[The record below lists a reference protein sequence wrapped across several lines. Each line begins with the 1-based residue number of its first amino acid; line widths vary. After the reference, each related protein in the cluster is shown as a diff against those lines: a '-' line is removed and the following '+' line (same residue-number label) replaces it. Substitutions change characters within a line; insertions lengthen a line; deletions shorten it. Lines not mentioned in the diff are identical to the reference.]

1 MSATVAPPRL
11 GQNFLADTNLLEAIV
26 RESGVGQGD
35 VVLEIG
41 AGEGVLTR
49 RLAHAAGHVLAIE
62 LDRRLEGA
70 LEAVR
75 AEPNVEIHWGD
86 AVRLDLA
93 ALDPAPTALVSNLPY
108 AVATPLIVRTITEL
122 PSLREWTVM
131 VQREIADRLRAGPGS
146 RTYGSPSVLVQL
158 AAEVRLAR
166 TVDPAV
172 FKPRPRVS
180 SAVLRISRRR
190 PGAGEP
196 TRRLVRQA
204 FAHRRKSL
212 ARSLELAEPGRIEAV
227 RAALEEMGLPA
238 DARAESLTPAQFE
251 TLAKAV

>member
-1 MSATVAPPRL
+1 MTPPPPPRL

-26 RESGVGQGD
+26 RESGVGPGD

-49 RLAHAAGHVLAIE
+49 RLAATAGHLHAVE

-70 LEAVR
+70 LEAVGS
-75 AEPNVEIHWGD
+75 EPNVEIHWGD
-86 AVRLDLA
+86 ALRLDLA

-108 AVATPLIVRTITEL
+108 AVATPLILRTVTEL

-158 AAEVRLAR
+158 AADVRLAR

-172 FKPRPRVS
+172 FRPRPRVS
-180 SAVLRISRRR
+180 SAVLRMSRRG

-196 TRRLVRQA
+196 TRQLVRQA

-212 ARSLELAEPGRIEAV
+212 ARSLELAGPGRIEAV
-227 RAALEEMGLPA
+227 REALEEMGLPA
-238 DARAESLTPAQFE
+238 DARAESLAPAQFE
-251 TLAKAV
+251 ALSKVI